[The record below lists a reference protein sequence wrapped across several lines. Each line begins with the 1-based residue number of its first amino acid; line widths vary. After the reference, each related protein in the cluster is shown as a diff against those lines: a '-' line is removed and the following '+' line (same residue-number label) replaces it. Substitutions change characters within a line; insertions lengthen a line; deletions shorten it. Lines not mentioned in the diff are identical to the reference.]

1 MRDATPR
8 KGIGSKNWGMK
19 GGLLISLIG
28 VAPSRMVGVS
38 ASVIFHCT
46 IKIKVQKI
54 SSGTGSPGTWI
65 PVVPEKEL

>member
-1 MRDATPR
+1 
-8 KGIGSKNWGMK
+8 
-19 GGLLISLIG
+19 
-28 VAPSRMVGVS
+28 VS